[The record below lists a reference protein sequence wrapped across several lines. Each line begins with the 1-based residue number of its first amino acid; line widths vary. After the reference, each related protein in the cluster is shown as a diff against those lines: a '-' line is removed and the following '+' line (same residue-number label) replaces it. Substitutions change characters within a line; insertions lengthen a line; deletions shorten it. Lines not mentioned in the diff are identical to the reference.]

1 MFYGFTFL
9 LAWNVYIIYKKLS
22 DCLETLIFASVMD
35 TWFLLEQ
42 NIFLYTFK
50 IRSVFERE
58 NDTQKT
64 AERHNVKF
72 RTDIC
77 DVKAMCQF
85 WKFVSNT

>member
-1 MFYGFTFL
+1 MYYVYS
-9 LAWNVYIIYKKLS
+9 AWSVSYIKDQVTAWKPFSLH
-22 DCLETLIFASVMD
+22 L
-35 TWFLLEQ
+35 